1 MTALCGLYGVASI
14 RRIEAAW
21 LAQSAPGSLMARA
34 AAAVADE
41 ATRMLRRLPPETTV
55 LLLVGPGNNGGD
67 ALEAGRLLSQRGFAV
82 RACAVASVISEPPRA
97 PDAAAAWQA
106 WHAAGMGL
114 HPVDDEGSWR
124 SQGRPLV
131 IDGLFG
137 IGLVRRLPSSLAP
150 LLAWI
155 DSIDAP
161 VLAIDV
167 PSGIDA
173 DSGAAVEDGPCVRAN
188 VTVTMIADKPGLHTG
203 AGLASAGKVLVAT
216 LSDHAEPG
224 APASGTLMVRGV
236 PADAVLLDA
245 GAARHLLPPRRI
257 DAHKGTS
264 GDVLVIGGRLGM
276 TGAARLAA
284 RGAIGAGAGKVWIGG
299 DPHAS
304 GAADADRPEIM
315 RDTIGSTMP
324 IPPRVKVVVI
334 GCGLGQDRQARQ
346 YLISAIASR
355 ALLVCDADAL
365 NLLSAQ
371 PRLAELV
378 RQREA
383 ATILTPHP
391 LEAARLLSWPT
402 ARVQADRVAAAL
414 ALARRFD
421 AMAVL
426 KGAGTIIASPSGRYA
441 INASG
446 NPVLAAGGTGD
457 VLAGIVAGLAAAM
470 VGSKDSAAGGGLA
483 AAAAAAA
490 AATAAAA
497 AACCAVW
504 LHGAAGDLAAKRRGP
519 VGVPAGAIADLL
531 PEVIRLELRA
541 PTACAGETR

>member
-1 MTALCGLYGVASI
+1 MTALHGLYGVASI

-21 LAQSAPGSLMARA
+21 LAQSAPGLLMARA

-41 ATRMLRRLPPETTV
+41 ATRMLRRMPPETTV

-67 ALEAGRLLSQRGFAV
+67 ALQAGLLLSRRGFAV
-82 RACAVASVISEPPRA
+82 RACAVATIFSQPPRT
-97 PDAAAAWQA
+97 PDAAAAWLA
-106 WHAAGMGL
+106 WREARMDL
-114 HPVDDEGSWR
+114 HPLDDEDSWR
-124 SQGRPLV
+124 LQGRPLV

-137 IGLVRRLPSSLAP
+137 IGLARGLPSSLAP

-155 DSIDAP
+155 DRIQAP

-173 DSGAAVEDGPCVRAN
+173 DSGAAVAGGLCVRAS

-203 AGLASAGKVLVAT
+203 AGLASAGKVLVAA
-216 LSDHAEPG
+216 LSDIPVPG
-224 APASGTLMVRGV
+224 AAATATLTVRGV
-236 PADAVLLDA
+236 TANAVLLD
-245 GAARHLLPPRRI
+245 GAAARRLLPARRI

-284 RGAIGAGAGKVWIGG
+284 RGAIGAGAGKVWIAG
-299 DPHAS
+299 DPHAT
-304 GAADADRPEIM
+304 GAADADRPEVM
-315 RDTIGSTMP
+315 RDPIGSTAL

-346 YLISAIASR
+346 YLLAALASS

-365 NLLSAQ
+365 NLLSVQ
-371 PRLAELV
+371 PRLARLV
-378 RQREA
+378 RQRGA
-383 ATILTPHP
+383 AAVLTPHP

-414 ALARRFD
+414 ELARRFD
-421 AMAVL
+421 AVVVL
-426 KGAGTIIASPSGRYA
+426 KGAGTIIASPSGHYA
-441 INASG
+441 VNASG

-470 VGSKDSAAGGGLA
+470 VGTKGSS
-483 AAAAAAA
+483 
-490 AATAAAA
+490 TAAASA
-497 AACCAVW
+497 AASAAADAACCAVW
-504 LHGAAGDLAAKRRGP
+504 LHGAAGDLAASRRGP
-519 VGVPAGAIADLL
+519 FGVPAGAIADLL
-531 PEVIRLELRA
+531 PEVIRLALRD
-541 PTACAGETR
+541 PTAGAGETR